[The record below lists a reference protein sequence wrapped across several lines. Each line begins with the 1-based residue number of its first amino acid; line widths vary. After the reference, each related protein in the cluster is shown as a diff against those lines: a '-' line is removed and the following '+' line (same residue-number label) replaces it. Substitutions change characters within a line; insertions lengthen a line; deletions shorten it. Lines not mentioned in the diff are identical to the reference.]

1 MNPSALHRLVS
12 QGVPHSSRRAFLQ
25 TLSSGFG
32 WLALNGLFADRSFG
46 SGIQLG
52 MPHHPAKV
60 KRVVWFFMDGGLS
73 HLDSFDY
80 KPKLISENG
89 QPLKVLGKKEDIPG
103 KTSADILKSP
113 WEFRPYGKSGKMVSD
128 LFPQI
133 GACAD
138 DITFLHAVTGPSPD
152 HESAIGFL
160 HSGSLL
166 QGFPSV
172 GAWTQY
178 GLGSESQNL
187 PGFVVMGSR
196 KRQCRTNGFLPPN
209 FQASPFFQSGNSPL
223 DDLTLLEKSK
233 LLQTNKMQAVRQ
245 IDRSFLDTVHQNQ
258 IIEAAIANHEK
269 AYVMQ
274 DAVPEATDLT
284 KESAATLE
292 LYGIGPEHK
301 VTSDFGRQCLSARR
315 LLERGVRFI
324 EITKSGWDQHSDL
337 EKKHFENAAA
347 IDRPIAGLLKDLK
360 ALGMFEDTLIVF
372 ASEFGRTPNTEVSKA
387 PGRDHHPW
395 GFTIW
400 MAGGGLKAGESYG
413 QLDDYGY
420 LPVEGAVDIHDVHA
434 TILHLLG
441 IHHEKLTYRY
451 SGRDFRLTDVH
462 GKVIR
467 NILA

>member
-1 MNPSALHRLVS
+1 
-12 QGVPHSSRRAFLQ
+12 
-25 TLSSGFG
+25 
-32 WLALNGLFADRSFG
+32 
-46 SGIQLG
+46 
-52 MPHHPAKV
+52 
-60 KRVVWFFMDGGLS
+60 
-73 HLDSFDY
+73 
-80 KPKLISENG
+80 
-89 QPLKVLGKKEDIPG
+89 
-103 KTSADILKSP
+103 
-113 WEFRPYGKSGKMVSD
+113 
-128 LFPQI
+128 
-133 GACAD
+133 
-138 DITFLHAVTGPSPD
+138 
-152 HESAIGFL
+152 
-160 HSGSLL
+160 
-166 QGFPSV
+166 
-172 GAWTQY
+172 
-178 GLGSESQNL
+178 L

-223 DDLTLLEKSK
+223 DDLALLEKSK
-233 LLQTNKMQAVRQ
+233 LLQANKMQTVRE

-274 DAVPEATDLT
+274 DAVPEATDLS

-301 VTSDFGRQCLSARR
+301 ATSDFGRQCLSARR

-324 EITKSGWDQHSDL
+324 EITKGGWDQHSDL
-337 EKKHFENAAA
+337 EKKHFENALA

-360 ALGMFEDTLIVF
+360 SLGMFEDTLIVF
-372 ASEFGRTPNTEVSKA
+372 ASEFGRTPNTEVSKS

-400 MAGGGLKAGESYG
+400 MAGGGLRAGESYG
-413 QLDDYGY
+413 RLDDYGY

-441 IHHEKLTYRY
+441 IQHEKLTYRY